1 MSTPHEVTV
10 AGFDWI
16 HWEPVDRAVLLFLF
30 RGREVLLIH
39 KKRGLGKGKING
51 PGGRLEPG
59 ESFAQAAIRETLEE
73 TGVSVS
79 DLEEVAE
86 LSFVFV
92 DGHSIYARVFFAY
105 EFTGEPMETDEAD
118 PFWHPFDKLPFEQ
131 MWEDDK
137 EWLPPTLEGKYV
149 RGKFIFDGDK
159 MQDIEIQCSPRE
171 SRR

>member
-92 DGHSIYARVFFAY
+92 DGHSIYARVFFCLRVYWGA
-105 EFTGEPMETDEAD
+105 
-118 PFWHPFDKLPFEQ
+118 H
-131 MWEDDK
+131 
-137 EWLPPTLEGKYV
+137 
-149 RGKFIFDGDK
+149 GD
-159 MQDIEIQCSPRE
+159 R
-171 SRR
+171 